1 MAGFQEVSASRYFEA
16 KGKAAQGPNFKG
28 NFMPEKVILHD
39 HFIADPSEQDWVEEE
54 SNGGTIAQAAANG
67 GTVTLTLGGTNDDV
81 AEFSHAAQWSAAKNC
96 VMEARVKVDDI
107 TNVGINIGWLDADMS
122 TNDQIGFEIT
132 AGAATLVDVRG
143 SDGAVFVFDT
153 DGNSDVWY
161 VAATKADAEGT
172 PVTLNGATNGAT
184 TAPVAATY
192 ANFRVALNSDGDA
205 TFYYNGEAVGFLPT
219 AVTVATLQ
227 CPYVANIA
235 REGAAKVAT
244 VDRIT
249 CWQDE

>member
-1 MAGFQEVSASRYFEA
+1 MSQQVRVERDLVFAGRADSTA
-16 KGKAAQGPNFKG
+16 NIKG
-28 NFMPEKVILHD
+28 NPMPEKVILHD

-54 SNGGTIAQAAANG
+54 SNGGTIAQSAANG
-67 GTVTLTLGGTNDDV
+67 GEVTLTLSGTNDDV

-107 TNVGINIGWLDADMS
+107 TNVGINIGWVDADMS
-122 TNDQIGFEIT
+122 TNDQICFEIT
-132 AGAATLVDVRG
+132 GGAATLVNGRV
-143 SDGAVFVFDT
+143 SDGAAFVFDT

-172 PVTLNGATNGAT
+172 PATLKGSTNGVT
-184 TAPVAATY
+184 TAPVNATY
-192 ANFRVALNSDGDA
+192 VNFRVALNTDGDA

-227 CPYVANIA
+227 CPYIGYIA

-244 VDRIT
+244 SHRIT